1 MDEVFGH
8 LGQLMVDVSQP
19 WKVFR
24 PTRLGG
30 SSRVGLRESSTGELR
45 LLLEQRGSLLTKVRE
60 QVVGTR
66 APHL

>member
-24 PTRLGG
+24 PTCLGG
-30 SSRVGLRESSTGELR
+30 SSSVGLRESGTRELC